1 MSDSIQVK
9 PLAPFST
16 INYVTKDGEHCTAT
30 KNNGVVTVVSD
41 KNGVKQLPLDKFMK
55 EFIESLPKKG
65 LENSPSM
72 DTVSFSGN
80 EQAAETKTVESKP
93 ESEPI
98 QSDNGKVSKGVIAAI
113 ATAGT
118 ALIGAGIYL
127 LTKGKNKKAIQEVTQ
142 DVTDKVSSLTDDIAE
157 KTKAAVTAAA
167 EKVKE
172 GTVKVQEAATEVKEK
187 AAPIAMD
194 IKEKTVKAAEEVKT
208 KIQETAAEVKEK
220 AAPKVAE
227 VKEKVSQAAEE
238 VKTKVQEAFDSLK
251 PVKAEETT
259 AEVLTPDKIEIPAKP
274 PKSKGKSKKQ
284 TPKTIAVQEEVKPET
299 AKYPA
304 KPAEA
309 PKQDDAAKLA
319 DLQKQQDEIFEKQQK
334 AQKEAIEKQNQ
345 QIQDDTNNVIA
356 ATLLMDDAFAGGGKK
371 VADAAKDV
379 IENAAQKLDDGV
391 NIADD
396 LFKKSVADDTGK
408 YPFFEKVIKNE
419 KDNVKDVPGVEDL
432 FSSKTDDIFAKHGE
446 DILNEPVDL
455 LNKDVDS
462 FGTYKNDFDGL
473 SHQIDDVLSDSY
485 DALKS
490 DFYSGLDDFN
500 SHIDDIG
507 GIDGGFDDFGIM

>member
-9 PLAPFST
+9 PLASFTT

-55 EFIESLPKKG
+55 EFIEGLPKKG

-98 QSDNGKVSKGVIAAI
+98 QSDNGKVSKGVIATI

-142 DVTDKVSSLTDDIAE
+142 NVTDKVSSLTDDIAE

-167 EKVKE
+167 EKAKE
-172 GTVKVQEAATEVKEK
+172 GTVKVQEAAAEVKEK

-220 AAPKVAE
+220 AAPKAAE

-284 TPKTIAVQEEVKPET
+284 TPKTTAVQEEVKSET
-299 AKYPA
+299 AKPA
-304 KPAEA
+304 AKLAEA

-319 DLQKQQDEIFEKQQK
+319 ELQKQQDEIFEKQQK

-345 QIQDDTNNVIA
+345 QIQDDTNNLIA
-356 ATLLMDDAFAGGGKK
+356 ASLLMDDAFAGGGKK
-371 VADAAKDV
+371 VADAAKD
-379 IENAAQKLDDGV
+379 L
-391 NIADD
+391 ADD
-396 LFKKSVADDTGK
+396 ALKA
-408 YPFFEKVIKNE
+408 
-419 KDNVKDVPGVEDL
+419 
-432 FSSKTDDIFAKHGE
+432 TDDIMPNSGNFFTKAM
-446 DILNEPVDL
+446 DNIDEPVDFL
-455 LNKDVDS
+455 SHDNYLADA
-462 FGTYKNDFDGL
+462 YKSDFDGL
-473 SHQIDDVLSDSY
+473 SHQIDDVLSDFY

-507 GIDGGFDDFGIM
+507 GIDGGFDGFGLM

>member
-1 MSDSIQVK
+1 MYDSIQVK
-9 PLAPFST
+9 PLAPFTT

-55 EFIESLPKKG
+55 EFIEVLPKKG

-98 QSDNGKVSKGVIAAI
+98 QSDNGKVSKGVIATI

-142 DVTDKVSSLTDDIAE
+142 NVTDKVSSLTDDIAE

-167 EKVKE
+167 EKAKE
-172 GTVKVQEAATEVKEK
+172 GTVKVQETVTEVKEK
-187 AAPIAMD
+187 AAP
-194 IKEKTVKAAEEVKT
+194 KA
-208 KIQETAAEVKEK
+208 
-220 AAPKVAE
+220 AE
-227 VKEKVSQAAEE
+227 VKEKVSQAAED

-284 TPKTIAVQEEVKPET
+284 TPKTTAVQEEVKPET
-299 AKYPA
+299 AKPAA

-319 DLQKQQDEIFEKQQK
+319 ELQKQQDEIFEKQQK

-345 QIQDDTNNVIA
+345 QIQDDTNNLIA
-356 ATLLMDDAFAGGGKK
+356 ASLLMDDAFAGGGKK
-371 VADAAKDV
+371 VADAAKD
-379 IENAAQKLDDGV
+379 L
-391 NIADD
+391 ADD
-396 LFKKSVADDTGK
+396 ALKA
-408 YPFFEKVIKNE
+408 
-419 KDNVKDVPGVEDL
+419 
-432 FSSKTDDIFAKHGE
+432 TDDIMPNSGNFFTKAM
-446 DILNEPVDL
+446 DNIDEPVDFL
-455 LNKDVDS
+455 SHDNYLADA
-462 FGTYKNDFDGL
+462 YKSDFDGL

-507 GIDGGFDDFGIM
+507 GIDGGFDGFGLM

>member
-1 MSDSIQVK
+1 MYDSIQVK
-9 PLAPFST
+9 PLAPFTT

-55 EFIESLPKKG
+55 EFIEVLPKKG

-98 QSDNGKVSKGVIAAI
+98 QSDNGKVSKGVIATI

-142 DVTDKVSSLTDDIAE
+142 NVTDKVSSLTDDIAE

-167 EKVKE
+167 QKAKE
-172 GTVKVQEAATEVKEK
+172 GTVKVQETVTEVKEK
-187 AAPIAMD
+187 AAP
-194 IKEKTVKAAEEVKT
+194 KA
-208 KIQETAAEVKEK
+208 
-220 AAPKVAE
+220 AE
-227 VKEKVSQAAEE
+227 VKEKVSQAAED

-284 TPKTIAVQEEVKPET
+284 TPKTTAVQEEVKPET
-299 AKYPA
+299 AKPAA

-319 DLQKQQDEIFEKQQK
+319 ELQKQQDEIFEKQQK

-345 QIQDDTNNVIA
+345 QIQDDTNNLIA
-356 ATLLMDDAFAGGGKK
+356 ASLLMDDAFAGGGKK
-371 VADAAKDV
+371 VADAAKD
-379 IENAAQKLDDGV
+379 L
-391 NIADD
+391 ADD
-396 LFKKSVADDTGK
+396 ALKA
-408 YPFFEKVIKNE
+408 
-419 KDNVKDVPGVEDL
+419 
-432 FSSKTDDIFAKHGE
+432 TDDIMPNSGNFFTKAM
-446 DILNEPVDL
+446 DNIDEPVDFL
-455 LNKDVDS
+455 SHDNYLADA
-462 FGTYKNDFDGL
+462 YKSDFDGL

-507 GIDGGFDDFGIM
+507 GIDGGFDGFGLM